1 MPTAAPNTSAPFQGI
16 TPTPTLTPTRPRFTT
31 TATTNTTY
39 NTTYNTTTATLIP
52 TRLALTTSPS
62 AASTSLPSVPPSTAA
77 PVISLPANPAE
88 AIAYYLVQSAI
99 VFSELDIGL
108 FDNATLAATFLS
120 YFISQMAA
128 AAELDTSEIAVTSIL
143 PSSVTVISDT
153 RFAVRSSSSNASSPA
168 LDGAH
173 AFRALVAQDAGGI
186 FTDQFFAT
194 MGEIWSNESTMEGFA
209 ATSPPVM
216 ELLTSEGTMCE
227 EGSGGC
233 ADLAVTAADPCLQ
246 GNSTGCARLELGV
259 EQPPPLADP
268 CDVQGV
274 CSTDPPVQC
283 IVDPFG
289 AARCAECP
297 SGYEGNGVTCLDV
310 DECIA
315 SGSGSGSLCDPRAG
329 CVNEVGT
336 YHCGGCPEG
345 WRGSGDTQCREVT
358 SCSEDHGGCDP
369 LLRCVDQQGGRSK
382 CEGECPMGLEENTVE
397 DPASELSHCVDVDGC
412 AEAPCYPGVPCR
424 DLPAPSLGRSCGPC
438 PMGFIGD
445 GEVCEENRCFYQ
457 NGGCDPRTTC
467 TSDPSAPGGRV
478 CSACPV
484 GFANVAPA
492 DGTGGPEMCGNADWC
507 VLEPCFPG
515 VECWDRAIPE
525 EGRTCGACP
534 PGYIGDGVKCEDV
547 DECAESNGGC
557 WTSADGILLS
567 RCVNLVGSHECGPC
581 AVEAATGS
589 LAMGW
594 MGSGRTGCVM
604 ATGLCSE
611 NNGGCWVG
619 EGVYAGSMTTC
630 SQEAGMTQVT
640 CGACPTGFEGRDGA
654 SGCSDEDGCALE
666 PCFPG
671 VQCTDTVAPGTG
683 RYCGLCPEGYKG
695 DGAECEMCTMET
707 TIKGST
713 AMNGVM
719 RRSYTNEVIAALSPG
734 LSDPNCTNTQGVGYL
749 WRGGSSGGKLV
760 ELASLL
766 RLSNDWRIIGQA
778 MTLRLPRNTLVAGES
793 YTIQM
798 AAFLLGNLQVESQN
812 RIEFLVQR
820 MPLVAQLLGGDT
832 LVSEGALVVLDA
844 SGSYD
849 PNTDDAALGYAWTCR
864 RSDLS
869 AAPCRLSG
877 GAQFPERLVN
887 ASLALRLQGDLPP
900 AGAVLTF
907 GVTVTSGVLSA
918 SASANVVV
926 VTTGALPTADAAVHT
941 LASPPPGKMPPN
953 QGLSLVGTVVSE
965 APETLRLEWSAW
977 RQVAVM
983 RDADGSSGAA
993 ARDAVDL
1000 AAVALTPLNGTNLV
1014 VPAGTLQAGATYV
1027 FKLAVEDAYGAAYKT
1042 ETVLMNTPPSGGRL
1056 EVWPREGL
1064 ALNTSF
1070 TMSALEWY
1078 DEDFPLWFEIVYQV
1092 VGAERAVPRALAA
1105 MQGFAGPFVYVLPEG
1120 GLEEWGSLVN
1130 ITLLVRDSLG
1140 ALAVATNEIR
1150 VAPAKFESLAARSSE
1165 ADALLDAGTTQLRN
1179 GQADMSVLTLD
1190 TAAAVLQGRG
1200 EAAEVSAAAPE
1211 ARGAAFRSREQQ
1223 RSRQVELAAGAVAI
1237 LPADSTSVQRLTSS
1251 VAAFV
1256 DAPAEVSN
1264 STRGT
1269 ALSLID
1275 ALVSSTLLG
1284 SNELVLWDSTAATV
1298 CDTLSSLTDSDALEG
1313 ATPANGSTHHI
1324 PGADTA
1330 AALGTLDLAGRSLLQ
1345 TMVAGQEATRLSS
1358 SSLSLSVQREEL
1370 ASDQPAAWRAEVPG
1384 LRGAPHPAQASF
1396 PASMSL
1402 ALLAGG
1408 AGGVVDTVLLS
1419 SAHDPHLAQRRNASG
1434 GGAPTE
1440 SSGGSASVMTA
1451 IKLKAAS
1458 DGSELSAQNLQEA
1471 FDFTLPLTG
1480 ASAPETELVPVCSFW
1495 SEAAMAYMDTGCATL
1510 PTLAPAG
1517 ARLYWAT
1524 RNASELLWGLQGA
1537 WEVGNES
1544 YYLSG
1549 CRREHGA
1556 WFPQYEGRDAG
1567 YRKYVPTPEAEAEG
1581 SGCVVAE
1588 EGNEVGCWWRWQAQA
1603 FLGPGCVRASEVSCL
1618 CNHLTDFMAVA
1629 TMPPGEP
1636 SMRRAET
1643 ASLSDMASVSAD
1655 DLADSMVLLLL
1666 LGTIMGAGLL
1676 TFMWSNMTHDKER
1689 FELLTG
1695 LFIEKAGF
1703 SFREIG
1709 GLWTWSIME
1718 DNRTFAGRDLDII
1731 SRAEVDGIVDLMDIC
1746 AANEDAGAL
1755 VGTSAKRRKH
1765 KERLSQVRASGRLT
1779 RNSGFWRGAFGQRS
1793 FNVDNVAKS
1802 FANQWKQKALH
1813 PDLRD
1818 GGPQQRALHT
1828 LQEEGLLGGG
1838 AGTESPG
1845 STPNARRTRQRD
1857 TVEAASS
1864 RSPPRKALVEKPG
1877 AGEAF
1882 DDVTW
1887 LPTDPVVLS
1896 MKQIRCKLTP
1906 PTAIFSSSAL
1916 SLTSQDFELQ
1926 KVFEQTPRCS
1936 IPENLAATL
1945 SKLVAL
1951 DNLTES
1957 TDGTV
1962 KVKMDGKERS
1972 RLQGI
1977 LGQHSAQTT
1986 PVRVAQT
1993 PRRET
1998 PLLEPSAQG
2007 GQHERRRTPADA
2019 SGGQRQRARLNL
2031 QDIPQS
2037 SGCAP
2042 VISPASSRRRQAR
2055 RLTRSTAKGTARAVA
2070 GPVAE
2075 SSEEAQQLHAMH
2087 GQVDLSQLLLADS
2100 EEMHEAEA
2108 EAGRSSQG
2116 EAGLSGR
2123 GAEGTRQSAL
2133 VRLQEA
2139 SKALW
2144 WGAMKRMSTALPVR
2158 GSGIFL
2164 GQRGKPG
2171 RKKKPSPWRRCKA
2184 KVKGVRDFFLG
2195 DNHAATE
2202 ALMDQLKR
2210 RPGQLKPLALCKAL
2224 GINVLRLQACI
2235 PIMDMTVTVLNLE
2248 RGRLN
2253 KAKSKQD
2260 GAKSLKTHRCATGG
2274 KRRGGGVRS
2283 DGKEEVSDEVMM
2295 AVKRSLCTLG
2305 QSITN
2310 KTLQAVAE
2318 EVDKVWYQAGIP
2330 QEELLKALGF
2340 DRMLGTALVHS
2351 YLHAHRLVRY
2361 EEMTK
2366 QAALAE
2372 MIPWEK
2378 SMGRSF
2384 TWYVS
2389 VMIEIMRYVKTDGW
2403 YRRAMLFNLVFLQ
2416 SSEGGFTMT
2425 QTLANLLYAGSP
2437 EQELSLEAIIPQFP
2451 LENLISSIPPRLSL
2465 LCNYDSP
2472 LTQEIWATLCAIA
2485 CYDLTPFDWVHDPLA
2500 PPMECQ
2506 TLGERAVSWLEE
2518 ACTINGLEQLKQ
2530 ELPELRAKASGL
2542 VGLWDEEHT
2551 TRINMLYARENSTR
2565 HAVKFPTILD
2575 LPAWLWRSFTSL
2587 LRLAFRTHPLAQ
2599 ILVTPSTDP
2608 FTRAERII
2616 LQTTIFIMMLLFCMA
2631 FYYSRA
2637 LGCCLLLQEHLGCP
2651 LETAASTDTAA
2662 CLGAT
2667 SCAELHTISHSHLL
2681 PMELMRQMTSFS
2693 CNAFPSPSW
2702 IGRLEAV
2709 MVMVVCLLPVN
2720 VLLSALFGTSNA
2732 SNMSL
2737 HWRPAPRKQR
2747 YRPKQAFAWLTPAI
2761 QAIGFAVY
2769 GLLLNAQILNK
2780 ALAMLLVLS
2789 INLVANPARRIKDTI
2804 SSINDIMLRTR
2815 TVYLRRVLGRSFKE
2829 ASPGRVVNGRSLST
2843 FVSSFVELWTS
2854 WLAYCLVG
2862 VLWGLCTWVL
2872 LTYGMLIRRMM
2883 GEEAEAAMLETFGF
2897 GLLMEQF
2904 GVEAGRLVVLRVFV
2918 AKVVNFISTML
2929 DHQAPMQHWYEI
2941 KVHEHLTKELSKH
2954 GIDDDEFDEENI
2966 DAIDVEISM

>member
-1 MPTAAPNTSAPFQGI
+1 
-16 TPTPTLTPTRPRFTT
+16 
-31 TATTNTTY
+31 
-39 NTTYNTTTATLIP
+39 
-52 TRLALTTSPS
+52 
-62 AASTSLPSVPPSTAA
+62 
-77 PVISLPANPAE
+77 
-88 AIAYYLVQSAI
+88 
-99 VFSELDIGL
+99 
-108 FDNATLAATFLS
+108 
-120 YFISQMAA
+120 MAA

-274 CSTDPPVQC
+274 CSTDPP
-283 IVDPFG
+283 
-289 AARCAECP
+289 
-297 SGYEGNGVTCLDV
+297 
-310 DECIA
+310 
-315 SGSGSGSLCDPRAG
+315 
-329 CVNEVGT
+329 
-336 YHCGGCPEG
+336 
-345 WRGSGDTQCREVT
+345 
-358 SCSEDHGGCDP
+358 
-369 LLRCVDQQGGRSK
+369 
-382 CEGECPMGLEENTVE
+382 
-397 DPASELSHCVDVDGC
+397 
-412 AEAPCYPGVPCR
+412 
-424 DLPAPSLGRSCGPC
+424 
-438 PMGFIGD
+438 
-445 GEVCEENRCFYQ
+445 
-457 NGGCDPRTTC
+457 
-467 TSDPSAPGGRV
+467 
-478 CSACPV
+478 
-484 GFANVAPA
+484 
-492 DGTGGPEMCGNADWC
+492 
-507 VLEPCFPG
+507 
-515 VECWDRAIPE
+515 
-525 EGRTCGACP
+525 
-534 PGYIGDGVKCEDV
+534 
-547 DECAESNGGC
+547 
-557 WTSADGILLS
+557 
-567 RCVNLVGSHECGPC
+567 
-581 AVEAATGS
+581 
-589 LAMGW
+589 
-594 MGSGRTGCVM
+594 
-604 ATGLCSE
+604 
-611 NNGGCWVG
+611 
-619 EGVYAGSMTTC
+619 
-630 SQEAGMTQVT
+630 
-640 CGACPTGFEGRDGA
+640 
-654 SGCSDEDGCALE
+654 
-666 PCFPG
+666 
-671 VQCTDTVAPGTG
+671 
-683 RYCGLCPEGYKG
+683 GYKG

-1709 GLWTWSIME
+1709 LWTWSIME

-2351 YLHAHRLVRY
+2351 YLHAHRL
-2361 EEMTK
+2361 
-2366 QAALAE
+2366 
-2372 MIPWEK
+2372 
-2378 SMGRSF
+2378 
-2384 TWYVS
+2384 
-2389 VMIEIMRYVKTDGW
+2389 
-2403 YRRAMLFNLVFLQ
+2403 
-2416 SSEGGFTMT
+2416 
-2425 QTLANLLYAGSP
+2425 
-2437 EQELSLEAIIPQFP
+2437 ELSLEAIIPQFP